1 MARRDSSSDLT
12 PEEFQES
19 RQDDSDSPN
28 PVLDII
34 RNVDAGRDEEGVDGD
49 GMTGARPAIITE
61 NTGDAAWD
69 GTATAEKDGDTTETA
84 TTTESTSLPSPTD
97 SSDDDEEPEWEPE
110 SESVEVLDDPV
121 RMYLREIGRVRLL
134 TSADERSL
142 ARKIEGGKHLE
153 GLRKE
158 LEELEGR
165 PARPWEVAA
174 GLLKRMVN
182 HEPLVKSLSEQL
194 GLPINLTVSQ
204 ITDHKKLRDAIDAEV
219 SVDLLAAMAEDLN
232 EYQDDV
238 YQQVIGLSLSS
249 WLVPPDA
256 IDVLQD
262 STLEQ
267 LDAKLAELNSFTD
280 LQELDPLFRA
290 YFRRIDAE
298 AERAQARLTEANL
311 RLVVSVAKKYIGRG
325 MALLDMIQEG
335 NIGLIRA
342 VEKFEYRKGYKFS
355 TYATWWIR
363 QAITR
368 AIADQARTIRIPVH
382 MVETINK
389 LMRQHRRLLQEYGR
403 EPTPEEIGLAMEIG
417 PEKVEEILKISQ
429 EPVSLETPIGE
440 EEDSHLGD
448 FIEDRNALA
457 PADAASF
464 QLLKEQVGEVLH
476 TLTER
481 EARVL
486 ELRFGLEDGRSRTLE
501 EVGREFGV
509 TRERIRQIEAKAL
522 RKLRHPTRSRKLKD
536 FLE

>member
-1 MARRDSSSDLT
+1 MARRDSPNELT
-12 PEEFQES
+12 PEDFLES

-34 RNVDAGRDEEGVDGD
+34 RNVDAGRDDEGADGE
-49 GMTGARPAIITE
+49 GMTGARPATITD
-61 NTGDAAWD
+61 NNGDAAWD
-69 GTATAEKDGDTTETA
+69 GTATAEKDGDATETA
-84 TTTESTSLPSPTD
+84 TATEGSSLPSPTD

-110 SESVEVLDDPV
+110 TESVEVLDDPV

-158 LEELEGR
+158 LEGLDGR
-165 PARPWEVAA
+165 PALPWEIAA

-182 HEPLVKSLSEQL
+182 AEPLVKSLSEQL
-194 GLPINLTVSQ
+194 GLPSNLTVSQ
-204 ITDHKKLRDAIDAEV
+204 ITDHKKLRDAIDAQV

-232 EYQDDV
+232 DYQDDV

-342 VEKFEYRKGYKFS
+342 VEKFDYRKGYKFS

-403 EPTPEEIGLAMEIG
+403 EPTPEEIGLAMDIG

-522 RKLRHPTRSRKLKD
+522 RKLRHPSRSRKLKD

>member
-1 MARRDSSSDLT
+1 MAKRKDSANELT
-12 PEEFQES
+12 PEDFLES

-28 PVLDII
+28 PVLDLI
-34 RNVDAGRDEEGVDGD
+34 RNVDAARGDDEGVDGD
-49 GMTGARPAIITE
+49 GMSGVRPTTITE
-61 NTGDAAWD
+61 SPSEVAWD
-69 GTATAEKDGDTTETA
+69 GTATTEKDGDSTETTAAEGSASPDA
-84 TTTESTSLPSPTD
+84 TN
-97 SSDDDEEPEWEPE
+97 DDDEEPEWEPE
-110 SESVEVLDDPV
+110 TESVEVLDDPV

-153 GLRKE
+153 GLRQE

-165 PARPWEVAA
+165 PPRPWEITA

-182 HEPLVKSLSEQL
+182 ADSLVKSLSDQL
-194 GLPINLTVSQ
+194 GLPANLTVSQ

-219 SVDLLAAMAEDLN
+219 SVDMLAAMAEDLN

-238 YQQVIGLSLSS
+238 YQRVIGLSLSS

-256 IDVLQD
+256 VDVLQD
-262 STLEQ
+262 SNLEQ

-280 LQELDPLFRA
+280 LQDLDPLFRA

-298 AERAQARLTEANL
+298 SERAQARLTEANL

-342 VEKFEYRKGYKFS
+342 VEKFDYRKGYKFS

-389 LMRQHRRLLQEYGR
+389 LMRQHL
-403 EPTPEEIGLAMEIG
+403 
-417 PEKVEEILKISQ
+417 
-429 EPVSLETPIGE
+429 SLI
-440 EEDSHLGD
+440 H
-448 FIEDRNALA
+448 I
-457 PADAASF
+457 
-464 QLLKEQVGEVLH
+464 
-476 TLTER
+476 
-481 EARVL
+481 
-486 ELRFGLEDGRSRTLE
+486 
-501 EVGREFGV
+501 
-509 TRERIRQIEAKAL
+509 
-522 RKLRHPTRSRKLKD
+522 
-536 FLE
+536 

>member
-1 MARRDSSSDLT
+1 MTRRNDGPELN
-12 PEEFQES
+12 PEEFLS
-19 RQDDSDSPN
+19 DSDGSRNGEERDNLQDILRGVNGSQDEDTLAENSGMAKAPSELDAPPTDEQWDDPN
-28 PVLDII
+28 SAEKSA
-34 RNVDAGRDEEGVDGD
+34 DAKEEGAADGESD
-49 GMTGARPAIITE
+49 EQDWERE
-61 NTGDAAWD
+61 
-69 GTATAEKDGDTTETA
+69 AET
-84 TTTESTSLPSPTD
+84 L
-97 SSDDDEEPEWEPE
+97 
-110 SESVEVLDDPV
+110 EVLDDPV

-134 TSADERSL
+134 TSKDERVL
-142 ARKIEGGKHLE
+142 ARKIEGGKHLMALE
-153 GLRKE
+153 AE
-158 LEELEGR
+158 LAELEGR
-165 PARPWEVAA
+165 QPRPWEITCA
-174 GLLKRMVN
+174 LLRR
-182 HEPLVKSLSEQL
+182 LVDASVLVSALADQL
-194 GLPINLTVSQ
+194 GLPGNLTLSQ
-204 ITDHKKLRDAIDAEV
+204 VTDHPKLRAAIDAEV
-219 SVDLLAAMAEDLN
+219 SPELLAITGEFLEDSP
-232 EYQDDV
+232 EEIYRHV
-238 YQQVIGLSLSS
+238 VHLSLDS
-249 WLVPPDA
+249 WLLPPDA
-256 IDVLQD
+256 IDVLED
-262 STLEQ
+262 CTLSE
-267 LDAKLAELNSFTD
+267 LDATLMQPGCYAE

-290 YFRRIDAE
+290 YFNRIYAE
-298 AERAQARLTEANL
+298 SERAQAHLTEANL

-342 VEKFEYRKGYKFS
+342 VEKFDYRKGYKFS

-403 EPTPEEIGLAMEIG
+403 EPTPEEIGQALEIG

-448 FIEDRNALA
+448 FIEDRNAPA

-464 QLLKEQVGEVLH
+464 QLLKEQVDEVLH
-476 TLTER
+476 TLTDR

-486 ELRFGLEDGRSRTLE
+486 QLRFGLEDGRSRTLE

>member
-1 MARRDSSSDLT
+1 MARRDSSNELT
-12 PEEFQES
+12 PEDFIES

-34 RNVDAGRDEEGVDGD
+34 RNVDAGRDDEGADGE
-49 GMTGARPAIITE
+49 GMTGARPATITD
-61 NTGDAAWD
+61 NNGDAAWD
-69 GTATAEKDGDTTETA
+69 GTATAEKDGDANETA
-84 TTTESTSLPSPTD
+84 TATEGSSLPSPTD

-110 SESVEVLDDPV
+110 TESVEVLDDPV

-158 LEELEGR
+158 LEGLDGR
-165 PARPWEVAA
+165 PALPWEIAA

-182 HEPLVKSLSEQL
+182 AEPLVKSLSEQL
-194 GLPINLTVSQ
+194 GLPSNLTVSQ
-204 ITDHKKLRDAIDAEV
+204 ITDHKKLRDAIDAQV

-232 EYQDDV
+232 DYQDDV

-342 VEKFEYRKGYKFS
+342 VEKFDYRKGYKFS
-355 TYATWWIR
+355 TYATWWI
-363 QAITR
+363 
-368 AIADQARTIRIPVH
+368 
-382 MVETINK
+382 
-389 LMRQHRRLLQEYGR
+389 
-403 EPTPEEIGLAMEIG
+403 
-417 PEKVEEILKISQ
+417 
-429 EPVSLETPIGE
+429 
-440 EEDSHLGD
+440 
-448 FIEDRNALA
+448 
-457 PADAASF
+457 
-464 QLLKEQVGEVLH
+464 
-476 TLTER
+476 
-481 EARVL
+481 
-486 ELRFGLEDGRSRTLE
+486 
-501 EVGREFGV
+501 
-509 TRERIRQIEAKAL
+509 
-522 RKLRHPTRSRKLKD
+522 
-536 FLE
+536 

>member
-1 MARRDSSSDLT
+1 MAKRRDSASELT
-12 PEEFQES
+12 PEDFLES

-28 PVLDII
+28 PILDLI
-34 RNVDAGRDEEGVDGD
+34 RNVDTDRGDDDGADGD
-49 GMTGARPAIITE
+49 GMAGVRPATINETSSESAWESTTPIDKE
-61 NTGDAAWD
+61 GDASDTNTAD
-69 GTATAEKDGDTTETA
+69 GPA
-84 TTTESTSLPSPTD
+84 SPD
-97 SSDDDEEPEWEPE
+97 ASNDDDEEPEWEPE
-110 SESVEVLDDPV
+110 TESVEVLDDPV

-153 GLRKE
+153 GLRQE
-158 LEELEGR
+158 FEELEGR
-165 PARPWEVAA
+165 PARPWEIAA
-174 GLLKRMVN
+174 GLLKRMVDADS
-182 HEPLVKSLSEQL
+182 LVKSLSDQL
-194 GLPINLTVSQ
+194 GLPANLTVSQ

-219 SVDLLAAMAEDLN
+219 SVDMLAAMAEDLN

-256 IDVLQD
+256 VDVLQD
-262 STLEQ
+262 ANLEQ
-267 LDAKLAELNSFTD
+267 LDAKLAELDSFTD

-298 AERAQARLTEANL
+298 SERAQARLTEANL

-342 VEKFEYRKGYKFS
+342 VEKFDYRKGYKFS

-448 FIEDRNALA
+448 FIEDL
-457 PADAASF
+457 S
-464 QLLKEQVGEVLH
+464 LIH
-476 TLTER
+476 
-481 EARVL
+481 
-486 ELRFGLEDGRSRTLE
+486 
-501 EVGREFGV
+501 
-509 TRERIRQIEAKAL
+509 I
-522 RKLRHPTRSRKLKD
+522 
-536 FLE
+536 